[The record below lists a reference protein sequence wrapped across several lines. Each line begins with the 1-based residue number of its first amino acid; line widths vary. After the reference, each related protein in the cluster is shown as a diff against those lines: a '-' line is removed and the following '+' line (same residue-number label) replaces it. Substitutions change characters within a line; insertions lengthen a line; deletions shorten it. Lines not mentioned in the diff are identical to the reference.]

1 MKLPVFAFPS
11 EQRIFGCSLALP
23 GLSTSQARILRPCHD
38 PDRLYPS
45 AAQCKDDPSIAVLP
59 FWMIPGMGLQARWPS
74 LQKVDARERRVA
86 VSTGI
91 EGSPK
96 KKKQGI
102 PHHRNVTRPREMR
115 AHGFLAS
122 LLAPLPSKCIH
133 IAFLIIISA
142 A

>member
-1 MKLPVFAFPS
+1 MKLPVFASHPNNAFLDAVW
-11 EQRIFGCSLALP
+11 RFRA
-23 GLSTSQARILRPCHD
+23 SQPRKPESSVPAHD
-38 PDRLYPS
+38 PGRLYPS

-91 EGSPK
+91 EGSQK
-96 KKKQGI
+96 KKEQGI

-133 IAFLIIISA
+133 IAFLIIISTA
-142 A
+142 